1 MYKISFQQT
10 GQHVYSA
17 SSGRE
22 QHFTIKRI
30 IINPMYNIQM
40 RYDSDIALVELDRD
54 VKITENV
61 YPICLPDMI
70 RDFEVSGKVIYHIF
84 RGLWQGNISYLSS
97 PLAR

>member
-1 MYKISFQQT
+1 
-10 GQHVYSA
+10 
-17 SSGRE
+17 
-22 QHFTIKRI
+22 
-30 IINPMYNIQM
+30 M

-84 RGLWQGNISYLSS
+84 RGLWQGNISYLSRS
-97 PLAR
+97 LAREYFISFELSGKV